1 MRYFDEE
8 GMALARRLTRKE
20 AKEVTRRRLLRA
32 ALELLNDNGETDVSA
47 STVSRV
53 AGIAQPSFYEH
64 FRNKNELLRAL
75 GDELFT
81 VMRQALGTVRRS
93 ALEAPNNK
101 GRMREQ
107 FRRPLELIAANPAWF
122 RLALRAR
129 HLTSSPLGHSS
140 REMIGNTRYDL
151 VEELIQ
157 RGYPHDTAADVRRL
171 QMVADGYI
179 ALTETLALGHLSG
192 RYPDIDEIVD
202 MLVLFTHGP
211 RDYRASRAPKPD
223 GSAAGQPEQERGPE
237 VEGQ

>member
-1 MRYFDEE
+1 
-8 GMALARRLTRKE
+8 MALARRLTRKE

-32 ALELLNDNGETDVSA
+32 ALEILNEQGETDVSA
-47 STVSRV
+47 STVSRA

-81 VMRQALGTVRRS
+81 VMRQALGDVRRS
-93 ALEAPNNK
+93 ALEAP
-101 GRMREQ
+101 GDEARMREQ
-107 FRRPLELIAANPAWF
+107 FRRPLEVIAANPAWF

-140 REMIGNTRYDL
+140 REMIGNTRFDI

-157 RGYPHDTAADVRRL
+157 RGYPHETAADVRRL
-171 QMVADGYI
+171 QMIADGYV

-192 RYPDIDEIVD
+192 RYPDLDEVVD

-211 RDYRASRAPKPD
+211 RDYRLTAR
-223 GSAAGQPEQERGPE
+223 QPQERGGAE
-237 VEGQ
+237 GEGQ

>member
-1 MRYFDEE
+1 
-8 GMALARRLTRKE
+8 MALARRLTRKE

-32 ALELLNDNGETDVSA
+32 ALEILNEKGETDVSA
-47 STVSRV
+47 STVSRA

-64 FRNKNELLRAL
+64 FSNKNELLRAL

-81 VMRQALGTVRRS
+81 VMRQALGDVRRA
-93 ALEAPNNK
+93 ALEAPNDDE
-101 GRMREQ
+101 RLREQ
-107 FRRPLELIAANPAWF
+107 FRRPLEVIAANPAWF

-151 VEELIQ
+151 VEELVQ
-157 RGYPHDTAADVRRL
+157 RGYPHDSPADIRRL

-192 RYPDIDEIVD
+192 RYPDIEEIVD
-202 MLVLFTHGP
+202 MLMLFTHGP
-211 RDYRASRAPKPD
+211 RDYRTSHETGRD
-223 GSAAGQPEQERGPE
+223 GSAAGEREQQHGAE
-237 VEGQ
+237 VERR

>member
-1 MRYFDEE
+1 
-8 GMALARRLTRKE
+8 MALARRLTRKE

-32 ALELLNDNGETDVSA
+32 ALEILNEKGETDVSA
-47 STVSRV
+47 STVSRA

-81 VMRQALGTVRRS
+81 VMRQALGDARRS
-93 ALEAPNNK
+93 ALEAPSDQE
-101 GRMREQ
+101 RMREQ

-122 RLALRAR
+122 RLALRSR

-140 REMIGNTRYDL
+140 REAIGNTRYDI

-157 RGYPHDTAADVRRL
+157 RGYPHDSPADARRL

-192 RYPDIDEIVD
+192 RYPDIEEIVD
-202 MLVLFTHGP
+202 MLLLFTHGP
-211 RDYRASRAPKPD
+211 RDYRWSRQAGRS
-223 GSAAGQPEQERGPE
+223 GSPAGPAEEPRGT
-237 VEGQ
+237 EGEGR

>member
-1 MRYFDEE
+1 
-8 GMALARRLTRKE
+8 MALARRLTRKE

-32 ALELLNDNGETDVSA
+32 ALEILNEKGETDVSA
-47 STVSRV
+47 STVSRA

-75 GDELFT
+75 GDELFA
-81 VMRQALGTVRRS
+81 VMRQALGDVRRS
-93 ALEAPNNK
+93 ALEAPNDTE
-101 GRMREQ
+101 RMREQ
-107 FRRPLELIAANPAWF
+107 FRRPLEVIAANPSWF

-140 REMIGNTRYDL
+140 REMIGNTRYDI

-157 RGYPHDTAADVRRL
+157 RGYPHDTPADVRRL

-179 ALTETLALGHLSG
+179 ALTETLALGHLAG

-202 MLVLFTHGP
+202 ILVLFTHGP
-211 RDYRASRAPKPD
+211 RDYRLTS
-223 GSAAGQPEQERGPE
+223 GQPEEQHRPE
-237 VEGQ
+237 VEGE